1 MEPAGVDSSTNG
13 SMDPNW
19 EMEHMARPTY
29 FFFFFF
35 AIDGMHYG
43 RGWNGACE
51 WYGVLKS

>member
-29 FFFFFF
+29 FFFFF

>member
-29 FFFFFF
+29 FFFFFLCHRRY
-35 AIDGMHYG
+35 ALWPRM
-43 RGWNGACE
+43 E
-51 WYGVLKS
+51 WSLRVVLKS